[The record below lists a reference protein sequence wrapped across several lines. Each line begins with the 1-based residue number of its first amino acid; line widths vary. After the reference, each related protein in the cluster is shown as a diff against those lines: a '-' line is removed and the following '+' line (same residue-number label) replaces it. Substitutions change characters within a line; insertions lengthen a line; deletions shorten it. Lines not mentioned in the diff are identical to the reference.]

1 MLGINTY
8 QTIKEIAMKKII
20 YTLTLLSALWLVGCD
35 KDEEK
40 VILSSEAQVTTTI
53 SPSSV
58 VLEKANDEKTALTV
72 DWQTNHLNVQVAPTY
87 NVVFSYNNKE
97 KKISVTTSPKAFTVN
112 ELNNIVTE
120 LGMKA
125 GETSDLT
132 VSVEQ
137 QVSDQFSLPTQ
148 KQVVKITPYADL
160 IKPTEWGV
168 VGSAT
173 PKGWDGPDVPF
184 WRVVGDDTHYVA
196 YITLKDGEIKFRQ
209 NNSWEAP
216 NINLGG
222 GIGNL
227 TEGGNNIVVTA
238 GTYKILLNVSAK
250 TYTIEKY
257 TWGIVGDGANGWDA
271 DKGTDIPL
279 TYDGAT
285 HSWKA
290 QSVTL
295 KDGQI
300 KFRLN
305 NKWETNYGADS
316 DTEPEPSQSG
326 DAKASG
332 KNIKSS
338 AGTYNITFS
347 FDEKTQKGTYKI
359 EKL

>member
-132 VSVEQ
+132 VSVEL

-196 YITLKDGEIKFRQ
+196 YITLKDGEIKFRK
-209 NNSWEAP
+209 NNKWEEDFGDNGADGTLEKGGA
-216 NINLGG
+216 NISVSQ
-222 GIGNL
+222 GIYRVLWN
-227 TEGGNNIVVTA
+227 TKDN
-238 GTYKILLNVSAK
+238 TYKKEL
-250 TYTIEKY
+250 Y

-279 TYDGAT
+279 TYDGET
-285 HSWKA
+285 NSWKA